1 MINDI
6 LRRTTNTQAAVFTE
20 KYDQANGTTSRK
32 KKNPG
37 SPLSSAETSS
47 HLLMTMLMSAISKNQ
62 HGFELLSTLC
72 SAGLHGAYAA
82 RL

>member
-32 KKNPG
+32 KKILDLRCRPQKLR
-37 SPLSSAETSS
+37 P
-47 HLLMTMLMSAISKNQ
+47 I
-62 HGFELLSTLC
+62 C
-72 SAGLHGAYAA
+72 
-82 RL
+82 